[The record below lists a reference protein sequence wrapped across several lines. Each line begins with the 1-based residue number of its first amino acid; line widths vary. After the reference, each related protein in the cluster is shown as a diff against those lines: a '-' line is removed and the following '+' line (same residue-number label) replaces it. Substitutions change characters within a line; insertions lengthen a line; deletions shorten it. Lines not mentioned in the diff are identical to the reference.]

1 MREILFRAK
10 RKDNGKWV
18 KGYYMPCPNSLGKP
32 RYYIAPL
39 SQTKWYEIDQ
49 NTLCQYTGLSD
60 KNGQKIWENDIIKT
74 NQYGVDNG
82 DGRNFSGFD
91 TFFINFSE
99 GSFCLMNKWRRFNLR
114 PSKYLKVVGNI
125 FDNQELLN

>member
-1 MREILFRAK
+1 MVKIIKHGDSKRVKCHRCGSILRFSGGVTVREILFRAK

-18 KGYYMPCPNSLGKP
+18 KGYYMPCPNSPGKP

-74 NQYGVDNG
+74 SV
-82 DGRNFSGFD
+82 RS
-91 TFFINFSE
+91 
-99 GSFCLMNKWRRFNLR
+99 
-114 PSKYLKVVGNI
+114 
-125 FDNQELLN
+125 